1 MEAHASRTTSTGL
14 ERHIAIAEVLRYIQ
28 RRQNEDGG
36 YSFAQGA
43 ESSAADTYY
52 GIQAL
57 KHSGPQA
64 EPKNVT
70 KTIDFMTRLQHE
82 DGSFD
87 SINVAYY
94 VVRTLDELR
103 AKPHRPFK
111 DFVLSLQAT
120 HGGFGVLEADIE
132 SPSELEATYLSL
144 ALLRLVEHNLSFA
157 KTKDIILAGQNSN
170 GSFGTSGYSRAG
182 ATYHAL
188 ASLSLLG
195 FDVRTLRDTEEWVR
209 SCEIPSGGFRTN
221 PESRDPYIIMDDIYF
236 GVKCLHV
243 LGKNCRFPSQTLNLI
258 ARFQN
263 MNGGFRRSIFMG
275 ISTFES
281 TWHAISACSIILAR
295 SE

>member
-1 MEAHASRTTSTGL
+1 MEAYASTTDARALGRWIRI
-14 ERHIAIAEVLRYIQ
+14 EKAVNYIQ
-28 RRQNEDGG
+28 LRQNEDGG
-36 YSFAQGA
+36 YSFARGA

-52 GIQAL
+52 GTQTL
-57 KHSGPQA
+57 KMLAAG
-64 EPKNVT
+64 PKNVA

-94 VVRTLDELR
+94 VVGTLDELR

-120 HGGFGVLEADIE
+120 HGGFGVLKADIE
-132 SPSELEATYLSL
+132 SPSELESTCLSL
-144 ALLRLVEHNLSFA
+144 ALLEVSGRDSSLV
-157 KTKDIILAGQNSN
+157 KTKDMILAGQNLD
-170 GSFGTSGYSRAG
+170 GSFGRYGYSKLG

-195 FDVRTLRDTEEWVR
+195 FDVKTLTSAEDWVR
-209 SCEIPSGGFRTN
+209 SCETPSGGFRTS
-221 PESRDPYIIMDDIYF
+221 PGSHDPYFVMDDIYY
-236 GVKCLHV
+236 GVKCLDV
-243 LGKNCRFPSQTLNLI
+243 LGKDCRFPSQTLDLI
-258 ARFQN
+258 TRFQN
-263 MNGGFRRSIFMG
+263 ENGGFRRSIFLG

-281 TWHAISACSIILAR
+281 TFHAISACSTLLAR

>member
-1 MEAHASRTTSTGL
+1 MEAHASVTSPTGL
-14 ERHIAIAEVLRYIQ
+14 ERRIRTGKVLRYVQ
-28 RRQNEDGG
+28 KRQNEDGG

-57 KHSGPQA
+57 KALGA
-64 EPKNVT
+64 EPKNAA

-94 VVRTLDELR
+94 VVRTLDELG

-132 SPSELEATYLSL
+132 SPSELEGTYLSL
-144 ALLRLVEHNLSFA
+144 SLLRLVEHNLSFA
-157 KTKDIILAGQNSN
+157 KTKDIILAGQNPN
-170 GSFGTSGYSRAG
+170 GSFGRSGYSRFG

-195 FDVRTLRDTEEWVR
+195 FDVRTLRGTEEWVR
-209 SCEIPSGGFRTN
+209 SCEIPSGGFKTN
-221 PESRDPYIIMDDIYF
+221 PESHDLYFIMDDIYF
-236 GVKCLHV
+236 GVKCLDV
-243 LGKNCRFPSQTLNLI
+243 LRKNCRFPSQTLDLV

-263 MNGGFRRSIFMG
+263 ENGGFRRSIFLG

-281 TWHAISACSIILAR
+281 TYHAISACSIILAR

>member
-1 MEAHASRTTSTGL
+1 MEAHASGTCPTGL
-14 ERHIAIAEVLRYIQ
+14 ERRIGIAEVLRYIQ
-28 RRQNEDGG
+28 KRQNEDGG

-57 KHSGPQA
+57 KALGA
-64 EPKNVT
+64 EPKNVA

-111 DFVLSLQAT
+111 DFILSLQAT

-170 GSFGTSGYSRAG
+170 GSFGRSGYSRAG

-188 ASLSLLG
+188 ASLNLLG
-195 FDVRTLRDTEEWVR
+195 FDVTTLRDTEEWVR

-236 GVKCLHV
+236 GVKCLDV

-281 TWHAISACSIILAR
+281 TWHAISACSTILAR

>member
-1 MEAHASRTTSTGL
+1 MEAHASGTSPTGL
-14 ERHIAIAEVLRYIQ
+14 ERRIGIAEVLRYVQ
-28 RRQNEDGG
+28 KRQNEDGG
-36 YSFAQGA
+36 YSFARGA

-57 KHSGPQA
+57 KVLGA

-94 VVRTLDELR
+94 VARTLDELR

-111 DFVLSLQAT
+111 DFVLSLQTAR
-120 HGGFGVLEADIE
+120 GGFGVLEADIE
-132 SPSELEATYLSL
+132 SPSEFEATYLSL
-144 ALLRLVEHNLSFA
+144 VLLRLVDHNLSFA
-157 KTKDIILAGQNSN
+157 KTKEIILAGQNLD
-170 GSFGTSGYSRAG
+170 GSFGRSGYSRLG

-221 PESRDPYIIMDDIYF
+221 PESHDPYFIMDDIYF
-236 GVKCLHV
+236 GVKCLDV
-243 LGKNCRFPSQTLNLI
+243 LGKNCRFPSQTLDLV
-258 ARFQN
+258 AKFQN
-263 MNGGFRRSIFMG
+263 ESGGFRRSIFLG

-281 TWHAISACSIILAR
+281 TYHAISACSIILTR

>member
-1 MEAHASRTTSTGL
+1 MDAYASTTGPTGL
-14 ERHIAIAEVLRYIQ
+14 EKRIRIDKVLCYIQ
-28 RRQNEDGG
+28 KRQNEDGG
-36 YSFAQGA
+36 YSFARGA

-52 GIQAL
+52 GIQIL
-57 KHSGPQA
+57 KTLGA
-64 EPKNVT
+64 EPENVA

-132 SPSELEATYLSL
+132 SPSELEGTYLSL
-144 ALLRLVEHNLSFA
+144 ELLRPVEHNLSFA
-157 KTKDIILAGQNSN
+157 KTKDIILAGQNLD
-170 GSFGTSGYSRAG
+170 GSFGRSGYSRLG

-195 FDVRTLRDTEEWVR
+195 FDVRTLRDTEQWVR
-209 SCEIPSGGFRTN
+209 SCEIPSGGFRTS
-221 PESRDPYIIMDDIYF
+221 PESHDPYFIMDDIYF
-236 GVKCLHV
+236 GVKCLDV
-243 LGKNCRFPSQTLNLI
+243 LGKNCRFPSQTLDLV

-263 MNGGFRRSIFMG
+263 ENGGFRRSIFLG

-281 TWHAISACSIILAR
+281 TWHATSACSTILAR

>member
-57 KHSGPQA
+57 KALGA
-64 EPKNVT
+64 EPKNVA

-144 ALLRLVEHNLSFA
+144 ELLRPVEHNLSFA

-243 LGKNCRFPSQTLNLI
+243 LGKNYRFPSQTLNLI

>member
-1 MEAHASRTTSTGL
+1 MEAHASVTSPTGL

-28 RRQNEDGG
+28 KRQNEDGG

-57 KHSGPQA
+57 KALGA
-64 EPKNVT
+64 EPKNAA

-132 SPSELEATYLSL
+132 SPSELEGTYLSL
-144 ALLRLVEHNLSFA
+144 ELLRPVEHNLSFA

>member
-1 MEAHASRTTSTGL
+1 MEAHASETSPTGL
-14 ERHIAIAEVLRYIQ
+14 EKHISTAKVLRYI
-28 RRQNEDGG
+28 RERQNEDGG

-52 GIQAL
+52 GIQTL
-57 KHSGPQA
+57 KMLAA
-64 EPKNVT
+64 EPKNVA

-94 VVRTLDELR
+94 VVRTLDELG

-111 DFVLSLQAT
+111 DFILSLRAT
-120 HGGFGVLEADIE
+120 RGGFGVLKADIE

-144 ALLRLVEHNLSFA
+144 ALLELLERDPSLA
-157 KTKDIILAGQNSN
+157 KTKDIILGGQNLD
-170 GSFGTSGYSRAG
+170 GSFGRYGYSKLG

-195 FDVRTLRDTEEWVR
+195 FDVKTLRKTEEWVR
-209 SCEIPSGGFRTN
+209 SCETPSGGFRAS
-221 PESRDPYIIMDDIYF
+221 PDSRDLYFIIDDIYF
-236 GVKCLHV
+236 GVKCLDIF
-243 LGKNCRFPSQTLNLI
+243 GKNCRYPSQALDII

-263 MNGGFRRSIFMG
+263 ENGGFRRSIFLG

-281 TWHAISACSIILAR
+281 TYHAISTFSNLLMR

>member
-1 MEAHASRTTSTGL
+1 MEAHASETSPTGL
-14 ERHIAIAEVLRYIQ
+14 ERRIRIDKLLRYIQ
-28 RRQNEDGG
+28 ERQNEDGG
-36 YSFAQGA
+36 YSFARGA

-57 KHSGPQA
+57 KVLGA
-64 EPKNVT
+64 EPKNVA

-94 VVRTLDELR
+94 VVRTLDELG
-103 AKPHRPFK
+103 AKPHRAFK
-111 DFVLSLQAT
+111 GFVVSLQAT

-132 SPSELEATYLSL
+132 SPSELEATYHSL
-144 ALLRLVEHNLSFA
+144 ALLRPVEHNLSFA
-157 KTKDIILAGQNSN
+157 KTKDVILTRKKPD
-170 GSFGTSGYSRAG
+170 GSFRGSGYSRLG

-195 FDVRTLRDTEEWVR
+195 FDMTTLRGTEEWVW
-209 SCEIPSGGFRTN
+209 SCEIPSGGFRTG
-221 PESRDPYIIMDDIYF
+221 PESHDPYFIMDDIYF
-236 GVKCLHV
+236 GAKCPDV
-243 LGKNCRFPSQTLNLI
+243 LRKNCRFPSQTLDLV

-263 MNGGFRRSIFMG
+263 ENGGFRRSIFLG

-281 TWHAISACSIILAR
+281 TYHAISACSIILSR